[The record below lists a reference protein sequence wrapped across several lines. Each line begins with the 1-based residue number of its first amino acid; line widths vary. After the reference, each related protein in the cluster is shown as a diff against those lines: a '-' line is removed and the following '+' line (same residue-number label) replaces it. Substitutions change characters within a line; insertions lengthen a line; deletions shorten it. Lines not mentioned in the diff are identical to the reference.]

1 MTTKIHID
9 FETRSTLDLKN
20 TGVYVYAAHP
30 TTDIWC
36 MAWAIDDAPVEL
48 WVPGESLPRELL
60 DVYYDAPLGGGLEF
74 WAHNANFE
82 RIIWLEMLKKR
93 YGFPPTGIADW
104 HCSAA
109 QCAAMGLP
117 RKLDNA
123 ADALNLKETKDKRGH
138 ALMMQMSRPRSIDDD
153 GNPIWWDDPDKRE
166 RLYEYCKQDIVVER
180 QVAKVTR
187 KLSTFERKTYLL
199 DQEINDRGIRA
210 DVPLILAARG
220 VALEGITRANE
231 IIAFHT
237 EGDVERVTQLLRMR
251 EWLASRGYELKSL
264 DKASVADILQRGGLP
279 ADVEQVLLA
288 RSEAGKSSVA
298 KLESMLNGI
307 NGDDRLRGLM
317 VYHGAHTGR
326 WAGRRVQP
334 QNFPRPT
341 VENPESYIPA
351 VMNGR
356 YDEIDLLDNPVDVV
370 ASLLRSMLI
379 GDFLIGD
386 YSAIEAIVIAWLA
399 GQDDLVARFASGENV
414 YQVEGDTVGATRQH
428 GKAIILGCGFG
439 MGAIKFVDTAKSMF
453 GLDVP
458 LELAYQFVA
467 YYRTRYEKIP
477 EFWYALQNAFTT
489 VMGAP
494 GKRSAPVLVG
504 VLEIIRA
511 GRNIWIVL
519 PSGRALCYVRPRIDA
534 DGDLSIMRTGASGIM
549 ERRTIW
555 GGVLAENVTQAVAR
569 DVMVAGLHRLN
580 DNGYCPVLTVHDEII
595 CEKQNWQH
603 TLDRFIELMSETPD
617 WAPGLPVRATGF
629 AAPRYRK
636 G

>member
-36 MAWAIDDAPVEL
+36 MAWAIDDGPVEL
-48 WVPGESLPRELL
+48 WVPGESLPKALL
-60 DVYYDAPLGGGLEF
+60 DVYYDTPLDGGLEF

-82 RIIWLEMLKKR
+82 RIMWLELLKKR

-117 RKLDNA
+117 RKLGNA
-123 ADALNLKETKDKRGH
+123 ADALNLNETKDKAGH

-166 RLYEYCKQDIVVER
+166 RLYEYCKQDVRVEQR
-180 QVAKVTR
+180 IARVTR
-187 KLSTFERKTYLL
+187 KLSTFERKTYLI
-199 DQEINDRGIRA
+199 DQKMNDHGIGV
-210 DVPLILAARG
+210 DVPLVLAARG

-231 IIAFHT
+231 TIALHT
-237 EGDVERVTQLLRMR
+237 NGDVERVTQLLRMQK
-251 EWLASRGYELKSL
+251 WLASRGYELESL
-264 DKASVADILQRGGLP
+264 DKTTVTEMLQQGGLP

-298 KLESMLNGI
+298 KLEKMLDGI
-307 NGDDRLRGLM
+307 NGDNRLRGLM

-341 VENPESYIPA
+341 VESPESYIPA
-351 VMNGR
+351 VLNNN
-356 YDEIDLLDNPVDVV
+356 YDGIDILENPVDVV
-370 ASLLRSMLI
+370 SSLLRGMLT
-379 GDFLIGD
+379 GNFLIGD
-386 YSAIEAIVIAWLA
+386 YASIEAIVIAWLA

-414 YQVEGDTVGATRQH
+414 YLVEGNTVGATRQH

-439 MGAIKFVDTAKSMF
+439 MGPTKFVSTAKTMF
-453 GLDVP
+453 GLDIS
-458 LELAYQFVA
+458 LGSAHQFVA
-467 YYRTRYEKIP
+467 GYRDRYAKIP
-477 EFWYALQNAFTT
+477 EFWYDLQYAFQLVLASKDTRASTSVGALT
-489 VMGAP
+489 VQ
-494 GKRSAPVLVG
+494 
-504 VLEIIRA
+504 RA
-511 GRNIWIVL
+511 SQNIWIVL
-519 PSGRALCYVRPRIDA
+519 PSGRALCYVRPRID
-534 DGDLSIMRTGASGIM
+534 DKGDLSVMRTVASGVM

-569 DVMVAGLHRLN
+569 DVMVAGLHHLV
-580 DNGYCPVLTVHDEII
+580 DLGFTPVLTVHDEII
-595 CEKQNWQH
+595 CEKQNKQH
-603 TLDRFIELMSETPD
+603 TLDRFIELMSETPE

-629 AAPRYRK
+629 EATRYKK